1 MRLALTVA
9 LVMLAFAANSVLNRL
24 AVDRFGTDPL
34 VFAAIRVA
42 AGAAMLA
49 LLARGRLALGRARV
63 GGALALALY
72 MLGFSWAYLALG
84 AGLGALILFGTVQL
98 VMFGW
103 AVRAGEAVPLVR
115 WLGAGVALA
124 GLVLLLWPG
133 GGDAVSLPGAA
144 AMAAAGVGW
153 GAYSLLGRG
162 APRPLE
168 ATAGNF
174 VLCLPLVLLPLLAA
188 TGPVTPAGAVTAVVA
203 GAVTSGL
210 GYALWYRVLP
220 RLAATIAAVAQ
231 LSVPVI
237 AVAAG
242 ALLLGEALSLR
253 LLLAAALVLGGIGL
267 SLYRTRG
274 SSGS

>member
-49 LLARGRLALGRARV
+49 LLARGRLALGRARI

-103 AVRAGEAVPLVR
+103 AVREGEAVPPLR

-133 GGDAVSLPGAA
+133 GGDAVNLPGAA
-144 AMAAAGVGW
+144 AMAAAGVG
-153 GAYSLLGRG
+153 
-162 APRPLE
+162 PP
-168 ATAGNF
+168 T
-174 VLCLPLVLLPLLAA
+174 
-188 TGPVTPAGAVTAVVA
+188 
-203 GAVTSGL
+203 
-210 GYALWYRVLP
+210 
-220 RLAATIAAVAQ
+220 
-231 LSVPVI
+231 
-237 AVAAG
+237 
-242 ALLLGEALSLR
+242 
-253 LLLAAALVLGGIGL
+253 
-267 SLYRTRG
+267 
-274 SSGS
+274 